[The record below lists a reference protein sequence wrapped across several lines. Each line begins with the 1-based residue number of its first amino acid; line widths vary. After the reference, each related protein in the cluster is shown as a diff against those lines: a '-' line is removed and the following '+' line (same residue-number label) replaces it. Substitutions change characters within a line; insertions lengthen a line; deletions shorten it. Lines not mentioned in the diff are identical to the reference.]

1 MREPF
6 VERLRNESGLIGGWC
21 SFSSYA
27 SAEVMT
33 HLRLDFLILD
43 LQHSEITQSDF
54 PSLLGAFADSPVTP
68 VVRAAQ
74 NDYHNINW
82 LFDQGVDAVL
92 VPMVNSVADA
102 RRAVDA
108 AKFPPK
114 GRRSFGPFR
123 AARYGFAAKEYMADA
138 DRRATLIIQVE
149 SHTGVEQI
157 DEMLTVPGVDAVFI
171 GPNDL
176 AFSMLEPG
184 QSITGPSSSAGGGAD
199 SYTTFARTPE
209 VLASCDRILEAAK
222 VHGMPFGMTSGSIE
236 EVREWHAKGAKFM
249 TLGSDFLFMRAGA
262 EQMLR

>member
-6 VERLRNESGLIGGWC
+6 AERLRNQSGLVGGWC

-33 HLRLDFLILD
+33 HLGLDFLVLD
-43 LQHSEITQSDF
+43 MQHSEITQSDF

-68 VVRAAQ
+68 VVRAPQ
-74 NDYHNINW
+74 NDYHIINW

-92 VPMVNSVADA
+92 VPMVNSVDDA

-108 AKFPPK
+108 AKFPPTGK
-114 GRRSFGPFR
+114 RSFGPYR
-123 AARYGFAAKEYMADA
+123 AARYSFAATEYMADP
-138 DRRATLIIQVE
+138 DRQATLIIQIE
-149 SHTGVEQI
+149 SQAGVEQI
-157 DEMLTVPGVDAVFI
+157 DEMLAVPGVDAVFV

-184 QSITGPSSSAGGGAD
+184 QSLTSSSGGAGGGAD
-199 SYTTFARTPE
+199 SWTTFARTPD
-209 VLASCDRILEAAK
+209 VLASCGRILQAAEAR
-222 VHGMPFGMTSGSIE
+222 GMPFGMTAGSMD
-236 EVREWHAKGAKFM
+236 EVRQWHAKGAKFM
-249 TLGSDFLFMRAGA
+249 TVGGDFLFMRAGA

>member
-6 VERLRNESGLIGGWC
+6 VERLRSESNLIGGWC

-33 HLRLDFLILD
+33 HLGLDFLLLD

-54 PSLLGAFADSPVTP
+54 PALLGAFANSPVSP
-68 VVRAAQ
+68 IVRAPQ
-74 NDYHNINW
+74 NDYHIINW

-92 VPMVNSVADA
+92 VPMVNSVDDA

-108 AKFPPK
+108 SKFPPT
-114 GRRSFGPFR
+114 GRRSFGPYR
-123 AARYGFAAKEYMADA
+123 AARYSFAATEYMADP

-149 SHTGVEQI
+149 SQSGVEQI
-157 DEMLTVPGVDAVFI
+157 DEMLAVPGVDAVFV

-176 AFSMLEPG
+176 AFSMLKAGE
-184 QSITGPSSSAGGGAD
+184 SISGPAASAAGGAD
-199 SYTTFARTPE
+199 SWTTFARTPE

-222 VHGMPFGMTSGSIE
+222 ARRMPFGMTAGSRE
-236 EVREWHAKGAKFM
+236 EVRQWHAKGATFM

-262 EQMLR
+262 EKMLR